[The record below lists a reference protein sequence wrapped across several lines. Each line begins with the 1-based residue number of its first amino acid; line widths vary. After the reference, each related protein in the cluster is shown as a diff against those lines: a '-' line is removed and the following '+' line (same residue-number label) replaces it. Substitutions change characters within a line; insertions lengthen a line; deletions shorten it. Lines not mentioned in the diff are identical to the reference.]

1 MRILPLYTLSGAG
14 RRKRRIN
21 DAGVYFL
28 GVQVDQFQLHPV
40 AAQWLRRSA
49 SLNVEASNA
58 AIVFLL
64 VGRRA
69 YLMQRPLFDHI
80 VAAVEVGDDV
90 DVMIQLMHVTL
101 PSAVVAFNHRHDPL
115 VLDDALGHWTA
126 SA

>member
-1 MRILPLYTLSGAG
+1 MRLLPLYTLSGAG
-14 RRKRRIN
+14 RRERRIN

-40 AAQWLRRSA
+40 ATQWLRRSA
-49 SLNVEASNA
+49 SLNVKASNA
-58 AIVFLL
+58 AIVFLFIR
-64 VGRRA
+64 RRA

-90 DVMIQLMHVTL
+90 DMVIQLMHVTL
-101 PSAVVAFNHRHDPL
+101 PSAVVAFDHRHDPL
-115 VLDDALGHWTA
+115 VLDDTLGHWAA

>member
-1 MRILPLYTLSGAG
+1 MRLLPLYTLSGTG
-14 RRKRRIN
+14 RRERRIN

-28 GVQVDQFQLHPV
+28 GVEVNQLELHPV

-49 SLNVEASNA
+49 SLNVKASNA

-64 VGRRA
+64 VCRRA

-80 VAAVEVGDDV
+80 VASVQVGDDV
-90 DVMIQLMHVTL
+90 DMMIQLMHVTL
-101 PSAVVAFNHRHDPL
+101 PSTVVAFDHRHDPL
-115 VLDDALGHWTA
+115 VLDDAFGHYAA